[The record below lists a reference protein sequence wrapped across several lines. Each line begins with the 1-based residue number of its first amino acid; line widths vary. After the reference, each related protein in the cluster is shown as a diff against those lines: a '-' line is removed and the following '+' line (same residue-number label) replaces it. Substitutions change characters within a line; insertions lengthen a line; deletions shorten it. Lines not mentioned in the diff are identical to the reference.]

1 MACDFAPVLGYGGR
15 VKRTRRALPL
25 LVGALLVCQ
34 RASADVDGQ
43 VFTST
48 TDRIRLTIPKG
59 WRASD
64 LPSYPGALVYLLRS
78 QPEGRIV
85 VGAEPLREQLVCG
98 WPQKCRAEPSLA
110 KQYACALVVQLDR
123 NHNVG
128 SINSGP
134 KENAQAGLPSVWF
147 EASDNRR
154 FVRLAVAVNE
164 RRAVTL
170 VLSTQSAAD
179 RAAHSRAFDQTL
191 RSLQELS
198 EAEAA
203 PASTAPAA
211 GEAAAAAPSEEEPTG
226 STRLA
231 LPLFDPIKGCPPSAR

>member
-1 MACDFAPVLGYGGR
+1 MKP
-15 VKRTRRALPL
+15 TQWLPL
-25 LVGALLVCQ
+25 LVGVLLVPE
-34 RASADVDGQ
+34 RAAANIDGQ

-48 TDRIRLTIPKG
+48 ADRIRLTIPKG

-85 VGAEPLREQLVCG
+85 IGAEPLREQLVCS
-98 WPQKCRAEPSLA
+98 WPQKCRAEASLA
-110 KQYACALVVQLDR
+110 KQYACALAAQLDR
-123 NHNVG
+123 DHNVG

-134 KENAQAGLPSVWF
+134 KESAQAGLPSVWF
-147 EASDNRR
+147 ELSDNRR

-179 RAAHSRAFDQTL
+179 RATHSRAFDQTL

-198 EAEAA
+198 EAEVA
-203 PASTAPAA
+203 PTSAPPADGDSTAAA
-211 GEAAAAAPSEEEPTG
+211 SDAEPTG
-226 STRLA
+226 ATRLM
-231 LPLFDPIKGCPPSAR
+231 LPLFDPQKGCPAAAR

>member
-1 MACDFAPVLGYGGR
+1 MAE
-15 VKRTRRALPL
+15 RAT
-25 LVGALLVCQ
+25 
-34 RASADVDGQ
+34 ADVDGQ

-64 LPSYPGALVYLLRS
+64 LPSYPGALIYLLRS

-85 VGAEPLREQLVCG
+85 VGAEPLREQLVCS
-98 WPQKCRAEPSLA
+98 WPQKCRGEGSLA
-110 KQYACALVVQLDR
+110 KQYACALVAQLDR
-123 NHNVG
+123 KHNVG

-134 KENAQAGLPSVWF
+134 KENEQAGLPSVWF
-147 EASDNRR
+147 ELSDNRR

-170 VLSTQSAAD
+170 VLSTLSAAD
-179 RAAHSRAFDQTL
+179 RASHSRAFDQTL

-198 EAEAA
+198 EAEVA
-203 PASTAPAA
+203 PAVVATAADTPAA
-211 GEAAAAAPSEEEPTG
+211 DAPTSDAEPTG

-231 LPLFDPIKGCPPSAR
+231 LPLFDPQKGCPSP

>member
-1 MACDFAPVLGYGGR
+1 MLLSGR
-15 VKRTRRALPL
+15 ATAE
-25 LVGALLVCQ
+25 
-34 RASADVDGQ
+34 VDGQ

-98 WPQKCRAEPSLA
+98 WPQKCRAETSLA
-110 KQYACALVVQLDR
+110 KQYACALVAQLDR

-134 KENAQAGLPSVWF
+134 KENTQAGLPSVWF
-147 EASDNRR
+147 ELSDNRR

-179 RAAHSRAFDQTL
+179 RATHSRAFDQTL

-203 PASTAPAA
+203 PTSTAAA
-211 GEAAAAAPSEEEPTG
+211 TEEAAATAANEEEPAG
-226 STRLA
+226 SSRLA
-231 LPLFDPIKGCPPSAR
+231 LPLFDPIKGCPAQAR